1 MTIEIKELKRR
12 EFLLF
17 MGSAALSTLFPTGCT
32 STSGSRNTHFPLKSL
47 PINFNDQLTTI
58 DGLNFT
64 ILIKEGDL
72 INKEGVQFGTNNDY
86 LALIKAEKD
95 DLFYLVVNHES
106 VHPLLSFGN
115 EQFSRDSQ
123 WIDPEMKSVGVS
135 ILKIQKMDSTYK
147 VVFNDPHNRR
157 IDANSPIPIISERK
171 IGNTTIARGTLANC
185 AGGVTPWGTTL
196 TCEENFADF
205 VGDRPRSRKTIRQ
218 SKNQFQ
224 WFLHHEMPPEHYGW
238 VVEINPKTGNSK
250 KLTSLGRM
258 AHEGATVTKSKDGRA
273 VVYLGDDD
281 NDRCLYKFISSNSNS
296 LERGDLYVAHLES
309 GKWISLNRNNNPK
322 LKETFTDQTE
332 LLIYTR
338 EAATLVGGSKLD
350 RPEDIE
356 VDPLTSAVY
365 ICLTNNVPMNRPHGS
380 ILKIIEENNDAG
392 SLSFTAS
399 TFVLGGEETGF
410 SSPDNLAIDRNGNL
424 WLTNDVSGSNIGK
437 PEYAFSGNNGLY
449 FIPLAGHWAGQAIR
463 VASAPKDAEFTGPQ
477 FSPDGQSLF
486 LSVQHPGET
495 STSLK
500 QLTSHWPNGGNS
512 IPKSAVVV
520 LSGQTMEYLL
530 GPDFQRTK
538 I

>member
-1 MTIEIKELKRR
+1 
-12 EFLLF
+12 
-17 MGSAALSTLFPTGCT
+17 
-32 STSGSRNTHFPLKSL
+32 
-47 PINFNDQLTTI
+47 
-58 DGLNFT
+58 
-64 ILIKEGDL
+64 
-72 INKEGVQFGTNNDY
+72 
-86 LALIKAEKD
+86 
-95 DLFYLVVNHES
+95 
-106 VHPLLSFGN
+106 
-115 EQFSRDSQ
+115 
-123 WIDPEMKSVGVS
+123 
-135 ILKIQKMDSTYK
+135 
-147 VVFNDPHNRR
+147 
-157 IDANSPIPIISERK
+157 
-171 IGNTTIARGTLANC
+171 
-185 AGGVTPWGTTL
+185 
-196 TCEENFADF
+196 
-205 VGDRPRSRKTIRQ
+205 
-218 SKNQFQ
+218 
-224 WFLHHEMPPEHYGW
+224 
-238 VVEINPKTGNSK
+238 
-250 KLTSLGRM
+250 
-258 AHEGATVTKSKDGRA
+258 
-273 VVYLGDDD
+273 
-281 NDRCLYKFISSNSNS
+281 
-296 LERGDLYVAHLES
+296 
-309 GKWISLNRNNNPK
+309 
-322 LKETFTDQTE
+322 
-332 LLIYTR
+332 
-338 EAATLVGGSKLD
+338 
-350 RPEDIE
+350 
-356 VDPLTSAVY
+356 
-365 ICLTNNVPMNRPHGS
+365 MNRPHGS